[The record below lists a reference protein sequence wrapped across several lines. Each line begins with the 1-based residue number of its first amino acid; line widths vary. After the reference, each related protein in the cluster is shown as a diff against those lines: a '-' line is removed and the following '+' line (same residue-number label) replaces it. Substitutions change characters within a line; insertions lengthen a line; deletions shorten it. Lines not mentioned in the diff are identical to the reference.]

1 MNMLNEESL
10 KKHLKEVEDLNTMET
25 FVDNLLDKLRAEQ
38 NLVKQKVQD
47 FHTWKSGK
55 GQEAFQEEMK
65 DYYEEFT
72 KKIDKVEKTRNSIR
86 TARFNIRL
94 AIANEQEPAGPK
106 F

>member
-10 KKHLKEVEDLNTMET
+10 KKHLKEVEDLNHMET

-47 FHTWKSGK
+47 FHTWKSGNA
-55 GQEAFQEEMK
+55 QEAFQEDMK

-72 KKIDKVEKTRNSIR
+72 KKIDRVEQTRNSIR

-106 F
+106 I